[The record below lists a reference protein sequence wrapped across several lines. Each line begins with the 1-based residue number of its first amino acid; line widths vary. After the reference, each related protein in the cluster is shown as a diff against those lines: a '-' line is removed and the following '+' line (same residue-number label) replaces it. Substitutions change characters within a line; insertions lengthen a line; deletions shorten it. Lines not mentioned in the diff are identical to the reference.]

1 VTPETSAEQA
11 GSVRRLGAGGG
22 VALAGLWLV
31 VGALVLRQT
40 LDAARPAGLFAWW
53 RDSGSL
59 YGGSEPF
66 TGPPFAGLVLRPFA
80 RAAEHQLGLVWTF
93 GTLLLVAAV
102 GVVAV
107 RALPGPLSRRTAL
120 FGLPLALILLVVSI
134 PVRGAFTTGQTSV
147 LPVLLVLLGWLMQRR
162 EERRG
167 GGVLIGLAA
176 ALQPAVL
183 LFAVLLWLAGRRAAA
198 VAGAVTF
205 AAGTAVAWA
214 AMPGD
219 SWTYWVRHAAG
230 LTVAQHA
237 AAGQSLHGVLLRLG
251 AHGPFALL
259 LFAVPAAAVCVVAL
273 RRAVRYADDG
283 QVLLAAAVTGCAVV
297 AAAPASWQHQQ
308 LWILLAAVGRVGSRR
323 ADRLVWPVFVV
334 LVMSLDGSVLL
345 PEVRALQAVAN
356 DIPLVAALLA
366 ACAVPFLSRRD
377 ALWAKPL
384 PSGPLSR
391 PNVMLELL
399 LIRVGFWIYSYVRGL
414 APDERGTAEGHGRM
428 VFAVESALRI
438 DIEHWLNQLT
448 AHTGWL
454 RAVCDV
460 YYQTFHYLVPV
471 TLLAVL
477 FWRRPAEYRRV
488 RTALSW
494 TTLLALIGFWLFP
507 LAPPRLM
514 PGLGFIDT
522 AHGPQNLAH
531 PDYGPLTALSNQYA
545 AMPSLHVGWALWC
558 AVVVIRMTPN
568 LWVRALGVLYPLCTT
583 FVVIGTANHYVL
595 DAVGGVIVVA
605 AGFGIQRT
613 FFSRTGEAAQ
623 AKPDADGVPAQ
634 SRAPDPVAAGEADAD
649 AAAPA
654 AKTG

>member
-1 VTPETSAEQA
+1 MT
-11 GSVRRLGAGGG
+11 
-22 VALAGLWLV
+22 LAGLWLV
-31 VGALVLRQT
+31 AGALALRQA
-40 LDAARPAGLFAWW
+40 LQASRPADLFAWW

-59 YGGSEPF
+59 YGGAEPF
-66 TGPPFAGLVLRPFA
+66 TGTPFAGLVLRPFA

-107 RALPGPLSRRTAL
+107 RALPGPVSRRTTL
-120 FGLPLALILLVVSI
+120 NGLPLALILLVVSI
-134 PVRGAFTTGQTSV
+134 PVRSAFTADQTSV

-167 GGVLIGLAA
+167 GVLIGLAA

-183 LFAVLLWLAGRRAAA
+183 LFAVLLWCTGRRAAA
-198 VAGAVTF
+198 VTGAVTF

-214 AMPGD
+214 ALPDD
-219 SWTYWVRHAAG
+219 SWTYWVHHAAG
-230 LTVAQHA
+230 AGLA
-237 AAGQSLHGVLLRLG
+237 ASGDGPAPASLHGVLLRLG
-251 AHGPFALL
+251 LHGPAELVPFALL
-259 LFAVPAAAVCVVAL
+259 AAAVCVLAL
-273 RRAVRYADDG
+273 RRALRYAEDG
-283 QVLLAAAVTGCAVV
+283 QPLLAAAVTGCAVV

-345 PEVRALQAVAN
+345 PDVQVLRAVGD
-356 DIPLVAALLA
+356 DIPLLAALLA
-366 ACAVPFLSRRD
+366 ACVVPFLPRS
-377 ALWAKPL
+377 APLWDRPL

-414 APDERGTAEGHGRM
+414 APDERGTAEHHGDM
-428 VFAVESALRI
+428 VLAAESALRI
-438 DIEHWLNQLT
+438 DIEHGLNQLT
-448 AHTGWL
+448 AHTHWL
-454 RAVCDV
+454 RAACNV
-460 YYQTFHYLVPV
+460 YYQTFHYLVPI

-494 TTLLALIGFWLFP
+494 TTLLALFGFWLFP

-514 PGLGFIDT
+514 PGLGFVDT
-522 AHGPQNLAH
+522 AHGPQDLAH
-531 PDYGPLTALSNQYA
+531 PDYGALTALSNQYA
-545 AMPSLHVGWALWC
+545 AMPSLHVGWSLWC
-558 AVVVIRMTPN
+558 AIVVIRMTPN
-568 LWVRALGVLYPLCTT
+568 LWLRARGALYPLCTT

-595 DAVGGVIVVA
+595 DAVGGATVVA
-605 AGFGIQRT
+605 AGFAIQRV
-613 FFSRTGEAAQ
+613 FFSHDEQTRQPHAHGGEPEAQ
-623 AKPDADGVPAQ
+623 AAPDGPPAATVPRQ
-634 SRAPDPVAAGEADAD
+634 GRAPDEERD
-649 AAAPA
+649 AAPA
-654 AKTG
+654 QT